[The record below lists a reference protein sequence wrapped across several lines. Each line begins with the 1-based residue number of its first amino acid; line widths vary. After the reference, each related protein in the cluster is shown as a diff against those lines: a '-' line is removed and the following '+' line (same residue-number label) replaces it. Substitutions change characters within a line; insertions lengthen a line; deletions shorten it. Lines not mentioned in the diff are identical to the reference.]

1 MRGAHVTVGAAAEAR
16 RCLLAV
22 PFPFRR
28 GRHGRSIAY
37 TVPLR
42 GHSKREFSKAS
53 CVVETAAWFAARRHF
68 RPVVKSTVSQ
78 LRAAFSNTE
87 FRPGGGRDCVANYWQ
102 SNPEDTD
109 GPSIKFWW
117 VTCAFLP
124 VRLPAKSTVTS
135 AKDPSLTS
143 SRTVRPFQY
152 FKRRHVGSLQ
162 LKFMVYTCFPEKCWV
177 RALTS
182 CWYVPNVRIR
192 FRWTF
197 RVYALLVQ
205 WRALYCFKKKRMI
218 LFIAEYT
225 EERLVS
231 YLHYCGVKIEF
242 VYRE

>member
-1 MRGAHVTVGAAAEAR
+1 MKSIPLSFIALFEQRASENFSIMVVQFRVYLHDNQCISIITVRCMRGAHVTVGAAAEAR

-109 GPSIKFWW
+109 GPSIKFW
-117 VTCAFLP
+117 
-124 VRLPAKSTVTS
+124 
-135 AKDPSLTS
+135 
-143 SRTVRPFQY
+143 
-152 FKRRHVGSLQ
+152 
-162 LKFMVYTCFPEKCWV
+162 
-177 RALTS
+177 
-182 CWYVPNVRIR
+182 
-192 FRWTF
+192 
-197 RVYALLVQ
+197 
-205 WRALYCFKKKRMI
+205 
-218 LFIAEYT
+218 
-225 EERLVS
+225 
-231 YLHYCGVKIEF
+231 
-242 VYRE
+242 